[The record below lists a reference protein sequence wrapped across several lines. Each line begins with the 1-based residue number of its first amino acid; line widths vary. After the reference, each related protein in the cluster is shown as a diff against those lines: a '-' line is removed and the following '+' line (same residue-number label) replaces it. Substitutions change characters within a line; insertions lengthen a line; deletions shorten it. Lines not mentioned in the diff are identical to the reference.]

1 MKFQVYNPVQK
12 NCDCVI
18 RTFMKLLDKSYLKVK
33 EDLFAIADSLGYD
46 TYKETEVFEKY
57 FEKNGFAKIEEE
69 DILVNDLSFD
79 GASYGVFCYR
89 DDDYHLFPVID
100 RVAYDK
106 NDRFWKMR
114 VISLYRKDN

>member
-1 MKFQVYNPVQK
+1 MKFQVYNPNEK
-12 NCDCVI
+12 HCDCVI
-18 RTFMKLLDKSYLKVK
+18 RTFMKLLDKDFVKVK
-33 EDLFAIADSLGYD
+33 EDLMEIANTLGYES
-46 TYKETEVFEKY
+46 YNEIEVFEKY
-57 FEKNGFAKIEEE
+57 FKKNGFIKIDEE

-79 GASYGVFCYR
+79 NSMYGVFCYK

-114 VISLYRKDN
+114 VISLYRKD

>member
-1 MKFQVYNPVQK
+1 M
-12 NCDCVI
+12 
-18 RTFMKLLDKSYLKVK
+18 
-33 EDLFAIADSLGYD
+33 
-46 TYKETEVFEKY
+46 
-57 FEKNGFAKIEEE
+57 NGFQKIDAE

-79 GASYGVFCYR
+79 NANYGVFCYR

-114 VISLYRKDN
+114 VISLYRKEI